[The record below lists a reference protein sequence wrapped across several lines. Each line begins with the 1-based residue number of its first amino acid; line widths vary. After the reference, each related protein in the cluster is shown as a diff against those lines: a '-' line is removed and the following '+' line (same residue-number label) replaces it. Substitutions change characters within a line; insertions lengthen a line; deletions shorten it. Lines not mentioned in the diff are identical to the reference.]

1 MHQPHPIDI
10 AAKASGEPVFREVGV
25 GPWAETHPG
34 EPRPDDPQSVN
45 YDRRFD
51 SSLLDEGDR
60 RNVLD
65 QYRYWAVAA
74 IKADLDARGRH
85 DFEVAVEN
93 WTHDFNIG
101 SMVRTANAFQ
111 AKRVHIVGPH
121 KWNRKGSLMTE
132 LYQHVENHPSIT
144 ELVEC
149 WKLRIAGGIAAAQ
162 SQAAAIA
169 FRMHESAGKNVEAG
183 NDAGVSDALLA
194 EGRVAGCAPSG
205 ISTDASDA
213 SGVGN
218 GFEPTCM
225 AQLAAIDQR
234 IAELKAARVIALDII
249 PGAVPMETYRFP
261 KRCLMLFGAEGPGLS
276 EKALE
281 LADDVV
287 YISQFGSV
295 RSINAGAAAA
305 VSMHAWISRA
315 RRSPALTS
323 ISYRPK
329 SSSDW
334 KNRDDWSSVSGMIVP
349 VGGGFGSPVGASGG
363 VSPSVTG
370 EAGTLVRCSAGRF
383 LHLLEQ
389 SSR

>member
-1 MHQPHPIDI
+1 MPE
-10 AAKASGEPVFREVGV
+10 K
-25 GPWAETHPG
+25 
-34 EPRPDDPQSVN
+34 
-45 YDRRFD
+45 
-51 SSLLDEGDR
+51 
-60 RNVLD
+60 
-65 QYRYWAVAA
+65 
-74 IKADLDARGRH
+74 
-85 DFEVAVEN
+85 
-93 WTHDFNIG
+93 
-101 SMVRTANAFQ
+101 
-111 AKRVHIVGPH
+111 
-121 KWNRKGSLMTE
+121 
-132 LYQHVENHPSIT
+132 
-144 ELVEC
+144 
-149 WKLRIAGGIAAAQ
+149 

-205 ISTDASDA
+205 ISTDALDA

-305 VSMHAWISRA
+305 VSMHAWISQHA
-315 RRSPALTS
+315 APQL
-323 ISYRPK
+323 
-329 SSSDW
+329 
-334 KNRDDWSSVSGMIVP
+334 
-349 VGGGFGSPVGASGG
+349 
-363 VSPSVTG
+363 
-370 EAGTLVRCSAGRF
+370 
-383 LHLLEQ
+383 
-389 SSR
+389 